1 MEAFI
6 NPHAEKQEHIIN
18 AALHAFGR
26 SGYKK
31 ASMADIAEEAGVA
44 KGMINYYFGSKKNLY
59 LYLAELCGKSMAEAI
74 EKGFDASVTDFFDNL
89 KMMITIKIALIKSHP
104 AILAFL
110 TSLYLEEDPDVRD
123 ELQAFMARS
132 LKLRERMMFNDVDIS
147 RFKDDVDP
155 KLIDKLLVWAA
166 EGFTNNMRQDLNI
179 GEVEVFTAELFACL
193 DLMKKYFYKQA

>member
-1 MEAFI
+1 MEAFV

-59 LYLAELCGKSMAEAI
+59 LYLAELCGKSMAEEI
-74 EKGFDASVTDFFDNL
+74 EKGFDANVTDFFDNL
-89 KMMITIKIALIKSHP
+89 KMMTTIKIALIKSHP
-104 AILAFL
+104 AIFAFL
-110 TSLYLEEDPDVRD
+110 TSLYFEDDPDVRD
-123 ELQAFMARS
+123 EIQAYMARN
-132 LKLRERMMFNDVDIS
+132 LKLRERFMFNDVDIS

-166 EGFTNNMRQDLNI
+166 EGFTGNMRHNLNM
-179 GEVEVFTAELFACL
+179 GEIEAFTGELYACL
-193 DLMKKYFYKQA
+193 DLMKKHFYREA